1 MRLCQG
7 ILLSLSLHCFSGHV
21 FSHRIPS
28 KRRKGGGKCKKERG
42 GGSFSRSWF
51 PSRIL
56 DPTVVQANGE
66 PTRKPPNSSCP
77 DSNLS
82 RVSESRRF
90 LRTLRG
96 VSRETK
102 RFLASQVTVLQFWT
116 LEESQ
121 RMVDQRRMN
130 PQPQVQFSEL
140 FPPSIRNLLSPVVP
154 AEQAKGSKG
163 IRTAFSVQPSRC
175 LEPSRVPSER
185 LNNANPP

>member
-21 FSHRIPS
+21 FPIASPQTAERE
-28 KRRKGGGKCKKERG
+28 GGKCKKERG

-66 PTRKPPNSSCP
+66 PTRNPPNSSCMG
-77 DSNLS
+77 SNVS
-82 RVSESRRF
+82 RVYKSRHF

-102 RFLASQVTVLQFWT
+102 RFSASQVTVPQFWT
-116 LEESQ
+116 PEEPQ
-121 RMVDQRRMN
+121 RTVDQRSMN
-130 PQPQVQFSEL
+130 HPTASAIQRAVY
-140 FPPSIRNLLSPVVP
+140 PSIRKLLNPVVP
-154 AEQAKGSKG
+154 AQQAKM
-163 IRTAFSVQPSRC
+163 F
-175 LEPSRVPSER
+175 
-185 LNNANPP
+185 

>member
-28 KRRKGGGKCKKERG
+28 YRREGGGKCKKERG

-66 PTRKPPNSSCP
+66 PTRKPPNSSGT
-77 DSNLS
+77 DNLS
-82 RVSESRRF
+82 QVYESRRF

-96 VSRETK
+96 VLRETK
-102 RFLASQVTVLQFWT
+102 RFSAFQITVPQFWT
-116 LEESQ
+116 LEETK
-121 RMVDQRRMN
+121 RMVDQRSMN
-130 PQPQVQFSEL
+130 PPTTSAIQRAIS
-140 FPPSIRNLLSPVVP
+140 PSIRKLLNPVVP
-154 AEQAKGSKG
+154 AEQAKSSKG

-175 LEPSRVPSER
+175 LKPARVPSER
-185 LNNANPP
+185 LTNTTPPP